1 MASDWP
7 RTFLQPG
14 CFCLAYILPTTLLWI
29 NFLFVLLDPAGIPMY
44 VMVLIDISYLGKYKG
59 KALLRGMAVY
69 SFAIEAMV
77 RGYHVYQ
84 SIWDAANDG
93 EDLECCREVGNIHD
107 PSAVAI
113 RKDSVIVG
121 HVP

>member
-1 MASDWP
+1 MADVP
-7 RTFLQPG
+7 VVDR
-14 CFCLAYILPTTLLWI
+14 
-29 NFLFVLLDPAGIPMY
+29 NFIREPVRI
-44 VMVLIDISYLGKYKG
+44 VHV
-59 KALLRGMAVY
+59 LRGMAVY
-69 SFAIEAMV
+69 SFAIEVMV

-93 EDLECCREVGNIHD
+93 EELEGCREVGNIHD

-121 HVP
+121 HVYCGLYQPFVQVLYAVEVWCCAE